1 MWFLI
6 LKTLHVLSAIVLLG
20 TGLGTAFHLWV
31 THRSGDPRAIASA
44 ARATVLA
51 DWLFTATSGVAQ
63 PVTGVALALSAGYDL
78 RSPWLVL
85 AYALYAIAGVCWL
98 KVVQL
103 QLRIA
108 RIAAACVKED
118 APLPPAYF
126 QAVRLWFALGWP
138 AFLGLIVV
146 VWLMVAKP
154 VLW

>member
-1 MWFLI
+1 MLTG
-6 LKTLHVLSAIVLLG
+6 TL
-20 TGLGTAFHLWV
+20 LGTAFHLWA
-31 THRSGDPRAIASA
+31 THRRGDARAIARA

-51 DWLFTATSGVAQ
+51 DWLFTATSGLAQ
-63 PVTGVALALSAGYDL
+63 PETGVALLAGYDL
-78 RSPWLVL
+78 RSSWLV
-85 AYALYAIAGVCWL
+85 APYVLYAIAGVCWL

-108 RIAAACVKED
+108 RIAATCLKED
-118 APLPPAYF
+118 AALPPAYF
-126 QAVRLWFALGWP
+126 QAMRAWFVLGWP